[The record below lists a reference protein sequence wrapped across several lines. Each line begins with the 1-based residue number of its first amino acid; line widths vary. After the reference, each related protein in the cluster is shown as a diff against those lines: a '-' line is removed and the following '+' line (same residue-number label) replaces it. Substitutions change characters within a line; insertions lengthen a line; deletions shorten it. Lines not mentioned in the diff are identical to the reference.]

1 MRKLFSLL
9 AAVLFAGSMMAAVKE
24 YTVTIGQSNFPGNS
38 YAANNGVHKS
48 TAVAADE
55 STMEVEWTSN
65 QVMWSSN
72 KIQGQKNTG
81 YIYNAASWGTVKS
94 ITINDNE
101 NFAFLIGSEAQPTAT
116 AEGGFFKIS
125 AGSAT
130 SKASS
135 IVIVFDADAS
145 VPVLKAND
153 VVLGTVIFEGE
164 SGSKLDSVAIT
175 AANLTEDIAVST
187 TSAKITLGATSVDKA
202 GGVLKFTVNSG
213 EGEINDTITLTS
225 GELVAKVAVT
235 GHFYAK
241 VKNPGIAATFEA
253 GPENSQGGDSTFV
266 NGDKAVKA
274 GTSSNAGSAVISLP
288 ANAVKLHF
296 MAAAWNG
303 KPCTMT
309 LSTEDATLDV
319 DSINLIADAGI
330 ANTSPFFTAEGDL
343 TKYQH
348 TVNISGA
355 DDDITIV
362 ATTKG
367 TNKRFVIWDVTYEM
381 SEEPQPAG
389 LKAVSDSTTWD
400 FANVKAKTTSPLY
413 SSSKEG
419 ILLTAETTPSITD
432 EVIYADYDTTVLT
445 IAAGFDAEAIAFTG
459 EYPIRKDK
467 YCMNGA
473 VHFKTAVAGNIIV
486 KFSDTGTSA
495 SATAV
500 KRYLMVNGDSTQ
512 YWTSRENNGAEAP
525 YAAQLNVVT
534 EAIPVPAGDVVLT
547 GSSAICVYYVT
558 FIPDE
563 PAPAPTDE
571 PAAAPAE
578 PTWPANQVKAVY
590 SAKYEADCGF
600 GEWGSGTVYTQEA
613 FGKKYVT
620 TGAGYFGLTF
630 DGEGQHLNCSKM
642 ENLHLDVW
650 IAQDTTIR
658 VVPIWGG
665 NEQGIF
671 VRLEANKWNSIDIA
685 LADFDKVTSWMD
697 VIQIKIDEARNMT
710 FWLNNVYF
718 YTTQAPEADS
728 IAPQNFTAELAE
740 TSFFS
745 VRIKA
750 HATDNSGTVKYAV
763 INGELTVGS
772 TTGASDEDA
781 YITVGNLAANT
792 DYTFKVVA
800 KDESGNMTDPIEI
813 AAKTLA
819 TPAAAPAPDF
829 AGKEAVAI
837 FCDALENNPAIA
849 IGQWGQS
856 TVVELNQIA
865 EGDNVYYC
873 SNMNYLGWEFTPH
886 INATGME
893 YVHVDFYASNM
904 DSIKL
909 TPISP
914 AHEGSYTVNLTANQ
928 WTSVDVPLSAFEA
941 ANIDWSDIFQFK
953 FMEAAPDKRDLFIDN
968 VYFFKQAQAINN
980 VDANASAQKYIRNGM
995 LLIEK
1000 NGKVYTITGQ
1010 VVR

>member
-9 AAVLFAGSMMAAVKE
+9 AAVLFAGSMMAA
-24 YTVTIGQSNFPGNS
+24 NF
-38 YAANNGVHKS
+38 
-48 TAVAADE
+48 E
-55 STMEVEWTSN
+55 L
-65 QVMWSSN
+65 
-72 KIQGQKNTG
+72 
-81 YIYNAASWGTVKS
+81 
-94 ITINDNE
+94 
-101 NFAFLIGSEAQPTAT
+101 F
-116 AEGGFFKIS
+116 
-125 AGSAT
+125 
-130 SKASS
+130 
-135 IVIVFDADAS
+135 
-145 VPVLKAND
+145 
-153 VVLGTVIFEGE
+153 
-164 SGSKLDSVAIT
+164 
-175 AANLTEDIAVST
+175 
-187 TSAKITLGATSVDKA
+187 
-202 GGVLKFTVNSG
+202 
-213 EGEINDTITLTS
+213 S
-225 GELVAKVAVT
+225 GELVEGDYLITYDGGAMKASVASNRFEYAEITATADVVADPAANLVWHLAKVGDNWTIYNADQQKYAGSTNSKNQGALLDSATTDNAKWIVSGTATYEFANVARAAGSNPDNKWLRRNTTYGFACYASTTGGALTLYKMQSGEAPAVAKPAIA
-235 GHFYAK
+235 GEAFFYDSTEVAITCATEGASIYYTLDGTEPSAASTAYAAAFMLNATATVK
-241 VKNPGIAATFEA
+241 AIAINGADLSAIAEKTFTKNPSFDSFEA
-253 GPENSQGGDSTFV
+253 LV
-266 NGDKAVKA
+266 AA
-274 GTSSNAGSAVISLP
+274 GL
-288 ANAVKLHF
+288 AN
-296 MAAAWNG
+296 N
-303 KPCTMT
+303 T
-309 LSTEDATLDV
+309 LVEVAFADV
-319 DSINLIADAGI
+319 LIDSIYVSKSSGKRQGVYFTVGETAYEIYYNKAEVPEAWEAG
-330 ANTSPFFTAEGDL
+330 GM
-343 TKYQH
+343 
-348 TVNISGA
+348 ISGTIRGKWTLYSGIWELVPSAA
-355 DDDITIV
+355 DWTWE
-362 ATTKG
+362 
-367 TNKRFVIWDVTYEM
+367 NLTYEA
-381 SEEPQPAG
+381 ETPQPAG

-400 FANVKAKTTSPLY
+400 FAKVKAKTTSPLY

-473 VHFKTAVAGNIIV
+473 VHFKAAVAGNIIV

-600 GEWGSGTVYTQEA
+600 GEWGSGTVYAQEA

-620 TGAGYFGLTF
+620 TDRGYFGLTF

-658 VVPIWGG
+658 IVPIWGG
-665 NEQGIF
+665 AEQGIF

-697 VIQIKIDEARNMT
+697 VYQIKIDEARNMT

-893 YVHVDFYASNM
+893 YVHVDFYTSNM
-904 DSIKL
+904 ESIKL

-928 WTSVDVPLSAFEA
+928 WTCVDVPLSAFA
-941 ANIDWSDIFQFK
+941 DNNIDWSDIFQFK
-953 FMEAAPDKRDLFIDN
+953 FMEAAPDKRDVFIDN

>member
-9 AAVLFAGSMMAAVKE
+9 AAVLFAGSVVAAVKE

-274 GTSSNAGSAVISLP
+274 GTSNNAGSAVISLP

-381 SEEPQPAG
+381 SEEPQPDMAVIKFMEPKTADQLPNDTAFVLFG
-389 LKAVSDSTTWD
+389 SDFRVQITDPDNKIAIDANPCRFGTAEAYDKYTHRLKSGG
-400 FANVKAKTTSPLY
+400 K
-413 SSSKEG
+413 SSADKNFITVNMPKHG
-419 ILLTAETTPSITD
+419 ILGVAVRTGSNSETNRNL
-432 EVIYADYDTTVLT
+432 VIVQDGDTLFDQIVMESQAIKVMEDTNQVSVYPYITVLADSGSVVISYPT
-445 IAAGFDAEAIAFTG
+445 GSMNFYAFTYI
-459 EYPIRKDK
+459 E
-467 YCMNGA
+467 
-473 VHFKTAVAGNIIV
+473 
-486 KFSDTGTSA
+486 
-495 SATAV
+495 
-500 KRYLMVNGDSTQ
+500 
-512 YWTSRENNGAEAP
+512 
-525 YAAQLNVVT
+525 
-534 EAIPVPAGDVVLT
+534 
-547 GSSAICVYYVT
+547 
-558 FIPDE
+558 
-563 PAPAPTDE
+563 APAPTDE

-813 AAKTLA
+813 AAKTQA